1 LDFLSEYLRNK
12 MKNLIIS
19 MSLLVL
25 LGLLPA
31 FVNADSATNEC
42 NTGSECINFGYK
54 YHIGEGVKQDDF
66 KAIEFLQKACDLN
79 HARGCFSLGLMYD
92 KGEGVKQDDF
102 RSVEFYQKACGL
114 NVGEGCSNLGFL
126 EKLYCFEIILFNTF
140 AFVIRKPKIRTTFAN
155 IQTTR
160 FLVQKA
166 CGLNDGGGCSNL
178 RVYYEYGKGIR
189 KSGIKALE
197 YYGKACDL
205 KSVIGCKNY
214 ARLKK

>member
-1 LDFLSEYLRNK
+1 

-102 RSVEFYQKACGL
+102 HL
-114 NVGEGCSNLGFL
+114 NHTPF
-126 EKLYCFEIILFNTF
+126 
-140 AFVIRKPKIRTTFAN
+140 
-155 IQTTR
+155 
-160 FLVQKA
+160 
-166 CGLNDGGGCSNL
+166 
-178 RVYYEYGKGIR
+178 GKT
-189 KSGIKALE
+189 L
-197 YYGKACDL
+197 L
-205 KSVIGCKNY
+205 
-214 ARLKK
+214 L